1 MSICISHA
9 TSTDRLPAAL
19 LKDLCPI
26 KIGILVKSIFFIIPI
41 KNKRWSISTY
51 VCCAIKFVPVL
62 RIFHSPWHF
71 KPVSPLEHKLLVAVA
86 TGPFRLRRL
95 TCGASP
101 MSLTR
106 GHTYCQGWTHIAASS
121 SPKARS
127 SGFTRVGVH
136 TRCCTFC
143 GFGQRSDVC
152 LSPHCHTEDLS
163 DLKIRLFIASIV
175 CLFQNVLWL
184 ESSISFKKH
193 IYRFSFVS
201 FYMLFSLK

>member
-101 MSLTR
+101 TSLTR

-136 TRCCTFC
+136 TPCCTFC
-143 GFGQRSDVC
+143 GFGQRYYRHPSLRYTEYFHCPEKPFILLLHTLDNHWSFHC
-152 LSPHCHTEDLS
+152 LH
-163 DLKIRLFIASIV
+163 
-175 CLFQNVLWL
+175 N
-184 ESSISFKKH
+184 
-193 IYRFSFVS
+193 FSFFKTWCS
-201 FYMLFSLK
+201 WNYIMCSLFKIA